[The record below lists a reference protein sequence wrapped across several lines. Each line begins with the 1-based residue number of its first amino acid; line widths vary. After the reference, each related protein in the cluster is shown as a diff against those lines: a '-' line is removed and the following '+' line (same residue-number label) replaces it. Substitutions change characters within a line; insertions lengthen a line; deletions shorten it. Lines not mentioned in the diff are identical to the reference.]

1 MNHKKPWKK
10 NRIDKI
16 INLNHKED
24 EKIVGSLRITLF
36 LFLLTEYQQN
46 AERKLWRFYF
56 TWKQSCNI
64 CRIIFFHTWLDSSQC
79 GLIDFVISEKM
90 SKIKFRFYKK
100 CSFFVV
106 VFVVYFVGII
116 YFKKSSA
123 VVFSKNSDYILIFTL
138 NIYWF

>member
-1 MNHKKPWKK
+1 MLRENF
-10 NRIDKI
+10 
-16 INLNHKED
+16 ED
-24 EKIVGSLRITLF
+24 FISHENNPVIFAELLF
-36 LFLLTEYQQN
+36 F
-46 AERKLWRFYF
+46 
-56 TWKQSCNI
+56 I
-64 CRIIFFHTWLDSSQC
+64 LDSSQC
-79 GLIDFVISEKM
+79 GLIDFVISEKI

-138 NIYWF
+138 NIY